1 MEDGINNRWWL
12 DLVAEGHLPEDVLS
26 TLEEKGL
33 APERRPGDEEILKQG
48 RLVTL
53 VVAGVLIIDQLI
65 KIAVKTN
72 MYLHENI
79 HVTDWFYIYFTENNG
94 MAFGLE
100 IFAKLFLTLFRI
112 VAAILITVYL
122 VKLVKRTDKVKN
134 GYLVCLSLILAG
146 AVGNIIDCV
155 FYGEI
160 FSESTH
166 SQIAS
171 WVPLGQGYSDW
182 LHGKVVDM
190 FYFPIIDTYWPDW
203 MPFVGGDHFIFFSPI
218 FNFADAAIS
227 CGIIALL
234 IFYSH
239 YLNTE
244 TSHKEVKK

>member
-1 MEDGINNRWWL
+1 MKKFF
-12 DLVAEGHLPEDVLS
+12 
-26 TLEEKGL
+26 T
-33 APERRPGDEEILKQG
+33 QG

-160 FSESTH
+160 FSESMH

-244 TSHKEVKK
+244 THANSSHKEAKK

>member
-1 MEDGINNRWWL
+1 MKKFF
-12 DLVAEGHLPEDVLS
+12 
-26 TLEEKGL
+26 T
-33 APERRPGDEEILKQG
+33 QG
-48 RLVTL
+48 RLVAL

-155 FYGEI
+155 FYGRDIQREHAFAVLLRGFRWGRDI
-160 FSESTH
+160 PTGYMARWSICST
-166 SQIAS
+166 SRLSI
-171 WVPLGQGYSDW
+171 PTGLTG
-182 LHGKVVDM
+182 
-190 FYFPIIDTYWPDW
+190 
-203 MPFVGGDHFIFFSPI
+203 
-218 FNFADAAIS
+218 
-227 CGIIALL
+227 CLL
-234 IFYSH
+234 
-239 YLNTE
+239 
-244 TSHKEVKK
+244 

>member
-1 MEDGINNRWWL
+1 MKKFF
-12 DLVAEGHLPEDVLS
+12 
-26 TLEEKGL
+26 T
-33 APERRPGDEEILKQG
+33 QG

-72 MYLHENI
+72 MYLHGNI

-190 FYFPIIDTYWPDW
+190 FYFPIIDTYWLDW

-244 TSHKEVKK
+244 THANSSHKEAKK

>member
-1 MEDGINNRWWL
+1 MKIF
-12 DLVAEGHLPEDVLS
+12 
-26 TLEEKGL
+26 T
-33 APERRPGDEEILKQG
+33 QG

-171 WVPLGQGYSDW
+171 WVHWDRDIPTGCMARWSICSTSRLSIPTGLTG
-182 LHGKVVDM
+182 
-190 FYFPIIDTYWPDW
+190 
-203 MPFVGGDHFIFFSPI
+203 
-218 FNFADAAIS
+218 
-227 CGIIALL
+227 CLL
-234 IFYSH
+234 
-239 YLNTE
+239 
-244 TSHKEVKK
+244 

>member
-1 MEDGINNRWWL
+1 MKKFF
-12 DLVAEGHLPEDVLS
+12 
-26 TLEEKGL
+26 T
-33 APERRPGDEEILKQG
+33 QG

-239 YLNTE
+239 YLNTAPHAE
-244 TSHKEVKK
+244 QRQHGHSYKRYSFHFLASLWEEFACVSVFR

>member
-1 MEDGINNRWWL
+1 MKKFF
-12 DLVAEGHLPEDVLS
+12 
-26 TLEEKGL
+26 T
-33 APERRPGDEEILKQG
+33 QG

-155 FYGEI
+155 FYGDIQREYA
-160 FSESTH
+160 F
-166 SQIAS
+166 A
-171 WVPLGQGYSDW
+171 DC
-182 LHGKVVDM
+182 
-190 FYFPIIDTYWPDW
+190 
-203 MPFVGGDHFIFFSPI
+203 FVGSTGAGIFRLV
-218 FNFADAAIS
+218 AWQ
-227 CGIIALL
+227 GGRYVLL
-234 IFYSH
+234 PDYR
-239 YLNTE
+239 YLLA
-244 TSHKEVKK
+244 

>member
-1 MEDGINNRWWL
+1 MKKFF
-12 DLVAEGHLPEDVLS
+12 
-26 TLEEKGL
+26 T
-33 APERRPGDEEILKQG
+33 QG

-160 FSESTH
+160 LVRIRRLLRGFHWDRDIPTGCMARWSICST
-166 SQIAS
+166 SRLSI
-171 WVPLGQGYSDW
+171 PTGLTG
-182 LHGKVVDM
+182 
-190 FYFPIIDTYWPDW
+190 
-203 MPFVGGDHFIFFSPI
+203 
-218 FNFADAAIS
+218 
-227 CGIIALL
+227 CLL
-234 IFYSH
+234 
-239 YLNTE
+239 
-244 TSHKEVKK
+244 

>member
-1 MEDGINNRWWL
+1 MKKFF
-12 DLVAEGHLPEDVLS
+12 
-26 TLEEKGL
+26 T
-33 APERRPGDEEILKQG
+33 QG

-134 GYLVCLSLILAG
+134 G
-146 AVGNIIDCV
+146 
-155 FYGEI
+155 
-160 FSESTH
+160 
-166 SQIAS
+166 
-171 WVPLGQGYSDW
+171 
-182 LHGKVVDM
+182 
-190 FYFPIIDTYWPDW
+190 
-203 MPFVGGDHFIFFSPI
+203 SPI
-218 FNFADAAIS
+218 AIMP
-227 CGIIALL
+227 
-234 IFYSH
+234 
-239 YLNTE
+239 T
-244 TSHKEVKK
+244 

>member
-1 MEDGINNRWWL
+1 
-12 DLVAEGHLPEDVLS
+12 
-26 TLEEKGL
+26 
-33 APERRPGDEEILKQG
+33 
-48 RLVTL
+48 
-53 VVAGVLIIDQLI
+53 
-65 KIAVKTN
+65 
-72 MYLHENI
+72 
-79 HVTDWFYIYFTENNG
+79 

-171 WVPLGQGYSDW
+171 WVPLGRDIPTGCMARWSICSTSR
-182 LHGKVVDM
+182 LSIPTGL
-190 FYFPIIDTYWPDW
+190 I
-203 MPFVGGDHFIFFSPI
+203 G
-218 FNFADAAIS
+218 
-227 CGIIALL
+227 CLL
-234 IFYSH
+234 
-239 YLNTE
+239 
-244 TSHKEVKK
+244 

>member
-1 MEDGINNRWWL
+1 MKRFF
-12 DLVAEGHLPEDVLS
+12 
-26 TLEEKGL
+26 T
-33 APERRPGDEEILKQG
+33 QG

-134 GYLVCLSLILAG
+134 GYLVCLWPVRWVTS
-146 AVGNIIDCV
+146 
-155 FYGEI
+155 
-160 FSESTH
+160 STVC
-166 SQIAS
+166 SMERYSARARIRRLLRGFR
-171 WVPLGQGYSDW
+171 WVRDIPTGCMARWSICSISRLSIPTGQTG
-182 LHGKVVDM
+182 
-190 FYFPIIDTYWPDW
+190 
-203 MPFVGGDHFIFFSPI
+203 
-218 FNFADAAIS
+218 
-227 CGIIALL
+227 CLL
-234 IFYSH
+234 
-239 YLNTE
+239 
-244 TSHKEVKK
+244 